1 MPEVPPTE
9 SPQPES
15 LQPELPQTELPQTE
29 PAKTEAPQTIG
40 VQAVAPAT
48 ESAPTP
54 PPQIIERNISK
65 HYLIKWK
72 LLMNLQINGM
82 ERNFYGWLG
91 DISTTDATAYIEN
104 NLPINTK
111 LKAAFI
117 IPPKYAHGP
126 TITLQANCKSTY
138 CVLGNNGMFRA
149 GIKFLNFENNG
160 QDALEKELLNHIP
173 HG

>member
-1 MPEVPPTE
+1 MPDALPTE
-9 SPQPES
+9 T
-15 LQPELPQTELPQTE
+15 PQTESSQN
-29 PAKTEAPQTIG
+29 EAPQAEALQTA
-40 VQAVAPAT
+40 VAQPVAPAA

-104 NLPINTK
+104 NLPINAK

-138 CVLGNNGMFRA
+138 CVLGNNGLFRA